1 MESKLNELV
10 GVEFI
15 FSTLKYKVKKVKEV
29 NGKAVIETD
38 RRTFCF
44 LPSELGDWMA
54 NIKILDTTEIKKGQ
68 LEVLPAPEVKSFIGG
83 GMIPGKEWKPS
94 KEVVTEPTALQT
106 EIIKTNQLSR
116 RITDKLEA
124 FFNELAEGPGEETY
138 KKAAAMVNASN
149 AIMNMQVANYKF
161 LTLK

>member
-1 MESKLNELV
+1 MQSILNELV
-10 GVEFI
+10 DVEFI
-15 FSTLKYKVKKVKEV
+15 FSTLTYKVKKVKEV

-54 NIKILDTTEIKKGQ
+54 NIKILDATDVKKKKR
-68 LEVLPAPEVKSFIGG
+68 EVVPAPEVKVYT
-83 GMIPGKEWKPS
+83 
-94 KEVVTEPTALQT
+94 KEVVNVPTALQN
-106 EIIKTNQLSR
+106 EIIKTNELSR

-124 FFNELAEGPGEETY
+124 VFNELSDAPGEETY

>member
-1 MESKLNELV
+1 MQSILNQLV
-10 GVEFI
+10 DVEFI
-15 FSTLKYKVKKVKEV
+15 FSTLTYKVKKVKEV

-54 NIKILDTTEIKKGQ
+54 NIKILDATDVKKKKR
-68 LEVLPAPEVKSFIGG
+68 EVVPAPEVKVYT
-83 GMIPGKEWKPS
+83 
-94 KEVVTEPTALQT
+94 KEVVNVPTALQN
-106 EIIKTNQLSR
+106 EIIKTNELSR

-124 FFNELAEGPGEETY
+124 VFNELSDAPGEETY

>member
-1 MESKLNELV
+1 MQSKLNELV
-10 GVEFI
+10 DVEFL

-44 LPSELGDWMA
+44 LPSELVDWMA
-54 NIKILDTTEIKKGQ
+54 NIKILDATEIKKEQ
-68 LEVLPAPEVKSFIGG
+68 LEVVSAPEVKVYT
-83 GMIPGKEWKPS
+83 
-94 KEVVTEPTALQT
+94 KEVVNVPTALQN
-106 EIIKTNQLSR
+106 EIIKTNELSR

-124 FFNELAEGPGEETY
+124 VFNELSDAPGEETY

>member
-29 NGKAVIETD
+29 NGRAVIETD

-44 LPSELGDWMA
+44 LPSELGDWME
-54 NIKILDTTEIKKGQ
+54 NIKILDTTEIKKEQ
-68 LEVLPAPEVKSFIGG
+68 LEVLPVPEVKVYA
-83 GMIPGKEWKPS
+83 
-94 KEVVTEPTALQT
+94 KEVVAEPTALQT

-124 FFNELAEGPGEETY
+124 VFNELADGPSDETY

>member
-1 MESKLNELV
+1 
-10 GVEFI
+10 
-15 FSTLKYKVKKVKEV
+15 
-29 NGKAVIETD
+29 
-38 RRTFCF
+38 
-44 LPSELGDWMA
+44 
-54 NIKILDTTEIKKGQ
+54 
-68 LEVLPAPEVKSFIGG
+68 
-83 GMIPGKEWKPS
+83 MIPGKEWKPS

-124 FFNELAEGPGEETY
+124 VFNELAEGPGEETY